1 MKNIIEEN
9 EKITVNTKEIE
20 ILKKHFPNCFNKDG
34 EFQMDKFE
42 KRISQEVDVTKE
54 GYELRWLGKNYARL
68 LANVETETMIV
79 DDKEHND
86 KVENKNS
93 ENIYIEGDNIDVLK
107 HLKNAY
113 SEKIKMIYI
122 DPPYNTGSDGF
133 VYKDDRKYTKE
144 DLAELTNITEKE
156 AQRILSFNTKG
167 SNSHSAWL
175 TFMYPRLLTAREL
188 LSDDGVIFISIDDN
202 EVSQLKLLCDEVFG
216 EENFVAELPT
226 IMNLK
231 GNNDEFGF
239 AGTHEYTLVYSKNKN
254 MTQINHFYIDE
265 TELEEWEEDET
276 GFYKQGRGILAS
288 SAEKFR
294 EDRPYLYF
302 PILVK
307 NETVS
312 LITNEEYNEIYDKNS
327 KKFNDKFVDKL
338 ILKYDKKGYE
348 VVLPVNSANE
358 KCRWTW
364 SYEGKFREAKEDII
378 IKRTRN
384 GITLYKKQR
393 PNLDELPTKKPKSI
407 LYKPEYSSGNG
418 TNQFKELLGGEYFR
432 APKPI
437 QLLKDFIVLGC
448 SNNSL
453 ILDFF
458 SGSATTAHAVMQLNA
473 EDGGNR
479 KFIMVQ
485 IPEDINPKKSKA
497 TKAAYDFCVD
507 ELKQEPVITT
517 IGKERIKRAANKIKK
532 ENESKLEEKPLDL
545 GFKLFKIKSIPEK
558 YIERMKD
565 ENNELLVTKML
576 SKEELQALLITW
588 KTYDGYPLTKE
599 LKTVQFGKY
608 NSYVVDRIL
617 YLVNTDFNLENLL
630 EFIKK
635 LDSDGDFVINKI
647 VIFGYHFNSDILLTI
662 KDMVTTYRNKKS
674 IELDVEVRY

>member
-9 EKITVNTKEIE
+9 EKIAVNTKEIE

-144 DLAELTNITEKE
+144 DLAELTNITEEE

-239 AGTHEYTLVYSKNKN
+239 AGTHEYTLVYSKNKV
-254 MTQINHFYIDE
+254 F
-265 TELEEWEEDET
+265 TELNKFSINDDDLEDWREDAI
-276 GFYKQGRGILAS
+276 GFYKQGANLKATGTNAPRERRPNLFFPIFVDS
-288 SAEKFR
+288 SDIVYVTNDDKPPLTYNGEIKTIYPITNEIEMSWRWNKEKFR
-294 EDRPYLYF
+294 
-302 PILVK
+302 
-307 NETVS
+307 NESGSIIVS
-312 LITNEEYNEIYDKNS
+312 
-327 KKFNDKFVDKL
+327 
-338 ILKYDKKGYE
+338 
-348 VVLPVNSANE
+348 
-358 KCRWTW
+358 
-364 SYEGKFREAKEDII
+364 
-378 IKRTRN
+378 RN
-384 GITLYKKQR
+384 GNIGIYKKQR
-393 PNLDELPTKKPKSI
+393 PSLGDLPSKKPKT
-407 LYKPEYSSGNG
+407 LFYKPEYSSGNG
-418 TNQFKELLGGEYFR
+418 TTQVKSLLGDKFFQN
-432 APKPI
+432 PKP
-437 QLLKDFIVLGC
+437 LNLVKDFIEIGVG
-448 SNNSL
+448 SSDL

-485 IPEDINPKKSKA
+485 IQEEIDPKKS
-497 TKAAYDFCVD
+497 KAAYDFCVD

-545 GFKLFKIKSIPEK
+545 GFKLFKTKSIPEK

-635 LDSDGDFVINKI
+635 LDSDGNFVINKI

>member
-34 EFQMDKFE
+34 EFQMDKFK

-68 LANVETETMIV
+68 LANIETDTMIV

-133 VYKDDRKYTKE
+133 VYKDDIKYTKE
-144 DLAELTNITEKE
+144 DLAELTNITEEE

-188 LSDDGVIFISIDDN
+188 LSDDGAIFISIDDN

-216 EENFVAELPT
+216 EENFVEFFSWTKTSTPPALSNKVRKTNEYILCYEKNKNSYKYFGEEVDGGDQPLLNDGNKEGCLN
-226 IMNLK
+226 IPKEKIRFNLED
-231 GNNDEFGF
+231 GIYQ
-239 AGTHEYTLVYSKNKN
+239 AGTHHRIKLLETIEIKDNVSNKDLLIEGKFKWRQSFLDSEIEKGTTFIIKSNKFSVRFQRFEDESYKAPTNYFKDKIISPILDKENKN
-254 MTQINHFYIDE
+254 IDTNE
-265 TELEEWEEDET
+265 TASSQLEEL
-276 GFYKQGRGILAS
+276 FGIKIFDFS
-288 SAEKFR
+288 K
-294 EDRPYLYF
+294 P
-302 PILVK
+302 
-307 NETVS
+307 VS
-312 LITNEEYNEIYDKNS
+312 LIKYLINMVS
-327 KKFNDKFVDKL
+327 KTD
-338 ILKYDKKGYE
+338 
-348 VVLPVNSANE
+348 P
-358 KCRWTW
+358 
-364 SYEGKFREAKEDII
+364 
-378 IKRTRN
+378 
-384 GITLYKKQR
+384 
-393 PNLDELPTKKPKSI
+393 
-407 LYKPEYSSGNG
+407 
-418 TNQFKELLGGEYFR
+418 
-432 APKPI
+432 
-437 QLLKDFIVLGC
+437 
-448 SNNSL
+448 NSL

-485 IPEDINPKKSKA
+485 IPEEIDPKKS
-497 TKAAYDFCVD
+497 KAAYDFCVD

>member
-9 EKITVNTKEIE
+9 EKIAVNTKEIE

-144 DLAELTNITEKE
+144 DLAELTNITEEE

-216 EENFVAELPT
+216 EENFAGQIT
-226 IMNLK
+226 IV
-231 GNNDEFGF
+231 NNPRGRDYGGI
-239 AGTHEYTLVYSKNKN
+239 AKMHEYIIVYFKTENSN
-254 MTQINHFYIDE
+254 IN
-265 TELEEWEEDET
+265 L
-276 GFYKQGRGILAS
+276 LS
-288 SAEKFR
+288 
-294 EDRPYLYF
+294 
-302 PILVK
+302 
-307 NETVS
+307 
-312 LITNEEYNEIYDKNS
+312 DKG
-327 KKFNDKFVDKL
+327 KKFQYSDL
-338 ILKYDKKGYE
+338 ISGFDL
-348 VVLPVNSANE
+348 
-358 KCRWTW
+358 
-364 SYEGKFREAKEDII
+364 RELRNRNIAFNKE
-378 IKRTRN
+378 N
-384 GITLYKKQR
+384 R
-393 PNLDELPTKKPKSI
+393 PNLYYPFYINKNNILDNELYEISIEKKEGYIELYPKESQGIRTVWRWGKDKAFKNININIAAKKMQDGGFQIVEKYRKEEKMARSVWWDKEDNSEKGTLLLKNIFEGRKIFNFPKS
-407 LYKPEYSSGNG
+407 
-418 TNQFKELLGGEYFR
+418 KEVIEKLVEMGSD
-432 APKPI
+432 P
-437 QLLKDFIVLGC
+437 
-448 SNNSL
+448 NSL

-485 IPEDINPKKSKA
+485 IQEEIDPKKS
-497 TKAAYDFCVD
+497 KAAYDFCVD

-545 GFKLFKIKSIPEK
+545 GFKLFKTKSIPEK

-635 LDSDGDFVINKI
+635 LDSDGNFVINKI

>member
-1 MKNIIEEN
+1 MKNKIEEN
-9 EKITVNTKEIE
+9 EKIAVNTKEIE

-144 DLAELTNITEKE
+144 DLAELTNITEEE

-239 AGTHEYTLVYSKNKN
+239 AGTHEYTLVYSKNKV
-254 MTQINHFYIDE
+254 F
-265 TELEEWEEDET
+265 TELNKFSINDDDLEDWREDAI
-276 GFYKQGRGILAS
+276 GFYKQGANLKATGTNAPRERRPNLFFPIFVDS
-288 SAEKFR
+288 SDIVYVTNDDKPPLTYNGEIKTIYPITNEIEMSWRWNKEKFR
-294 EDRPYLYF
+294 
-302 PILVK
+302 
-307 NETVS
+307 NESGSIIVS
-312 LITNEEYNEIYDKNS
+312 
-327 KKFNDKFVDKL
+327 
-338 ILKYDKKGYE
+338 
-348 VVLPVNSANE
+348 
-358 KCRWTW
+358 
-364 SYEGKFREAKEDII
+364 
-378 IKRTRN
+378 RN
-384 GITLYKKQR
+384 GNIGIYKKQR
-393 PNLDELPTKKPKSI
+393 PSLGDLPSKKPKT
-407 LYKPEYSSGNG
+407 LFYKPEYSSGNG
-418 TNQFKELLGGEYFR
+418 TTQVKSLLGDKFFQN
-432 APKPI
+432 PKP
-437 QLLKDFIVLGC
+437 LNLVKDFIEIGTD
-448 SNNSL
+448 SSDL

-485 IPEDINPKKSKA
+485 IQEEIDPKKS
-497 TKAAYDFCVD
+497 KAAYDFCVD

-517 IGKERIKRAANKIKK
+517 IGKERIKRAANKIKQ
-532 ENESKLEEKPLDL
+532 ENKSNTMDL
-545 GFKLFKIKSIPEK
+545 GFKLFKTKSIPEK
-558 YIERMKD
+558 YIDRMKK
-565 ENNELLVTKML
+565 ESNKLIVTKML

-647 VIFGYHFNSDILLTI
+647 VVFGYHFNSDILLTI

>member
-68 LANVETETMIV
+68 LANIETDTMIV

-144 DLAELTNITEKE
+144 DLAELTNITEEE

-216 EENFVAELPT
+216 EENFVAELPRIT
-226 IMNLK
+226 KKSGKTTGQIAKNNDYIMIYRSFKNIKIK
-231 GNNDEFGF
+231 GNI
-239 AGTHEYTLVYSKNKN
+239 L
-254 MTQINHFYIDE
+254 
-265 TELEEWEEDET
+265 EDEKYCNKDEYFDERGYYKVSQT
-276 GFYKQGRGILAS
+276 LDYNSISYSSSLDYEIEIDGKIFIPGGVDKSSQNERKKANPKNDFCWRWSKKLFKYGLEKGFVVIKGNRIYTKTYKNAVI
-288 SAEKFR
+288 EKNG
-294 EDRPYLYF
+294 DNYK
-302 PILVK
+302 VK
-307 NETVS
+307 QIDKLKALTS
-312 LITNEEYNEIYDKNS
+312 LEFIQNKYSNDNS
-327 KKFNDKFVDKL
+327 KKNIESIFGRNIFNYSKPL
-338 ILKYDKKGYE
+338 ILI
-348 VVLPVNSANE
+348 E
-358 KCRWTW
+358 K
-364 SYEGKFREAKEDII
+364 II
-378 IKRTRN
+378 TI
-384 GITLYKKQR
+384 IDD
-393 PNLDELPTKKPKSI
+393 P
-407 LYKPEYSSGNG
+407 
-418 TNQFKELLGGEYFR
+418 
-432 APKPI
+432 
-437 QLLKDFIVLGC
+437 
-448 SNNSL
+448 NSL

-485 IPEDINPKKSKA
+485 IPEEIDPKKS
-497 TKAAYDFCVD
+497 KAAYDFCVD

-532 ENESKLEEKPLDL
+532 ENKSKLEEKPLDL
-545 GFKLFKIKSIPEK
+545 GFKLFKTKSIPEK

>member
-9 EKITVNTKEIE
+9 EKIAVNTKEIE

-144 DLAELTNITEKE
+144 DLAELTNITEEE

-216 EENFVAELPT
+216 EENFV
-226 IMNLK
+226 
-231 GNNDEFGF
+231 EFF
-239 AGTHEYTLVYSKNKN
+239 SWTKTSTPPALSNKVRKTNEYILCYEKNKN
-254 MTQINHFYIDE
+254 SYKYFGEEVDGGDQPLLNNGNKEGCLNIPKEKIRFNLEDGIYQAGTYHRIKLLE
-265 TELEEWEEDET
+265 TIEIKD
-276 GFYKQGRGILAS
+276 
-288 SAEKFR
+288 
-294 EDRPYLYF
+294 
-302 PILVK
+302 
-307 NETVS
+307 NVS
-312 LITNEEYNEIYDKNS
+312 NKDLLI
-327 KKFNDKFVDKL
+327 
-338 ILKYDKKGYE
+338 
-348 VVLPVNSANE
+348 
-358 KCRWTW
+358 
-364 SYEGKFREAKEDII
+364 EGKFKWQQSFLDSEIEKGTTFI
-378 IKRTRN
+378 IKSNKFSVRFQRFEDESYKAPTN
-384 GITLYKKQR
+384 YFKDKIISPILDKENKNIDTNETASSQLEELFGIKIF
-393 PNLDELPTKKPKSI
+393 DFS
-407 LYKPEYSSGNG
+407 
-418 TNQFKELLGGEYFR
+418 
-432 APKPI
+432 KPI
-437 QLLKDFIVLGC
+437 SLIKYLINMVSKTDP
-448 SNNSL
+448 NAL

-485 IPEDINPKKSKA
+485 IPEEIDPKKS
-497 TKAAYDFCVD
+497 KAAYDFCVD

-545 GFKLFKIKSIPEK
+545 GFKLFKTKSIPEK

-635 LDSDGDFVINKI
+635 LDSDGNFVINKI

>member
-9 EKITVNTKEIE
+9 EKIAVNTKEIE

-144 DLAELTNITEKE
+144 DLAELTNITEEE

-216 EENFVAELPT
+216 EENFV
-226 IMNLK
+226 
-231 GNNDEFGF
+231 EFF
-239 AGTHEYTLVYSKNKN
+239 SWTKTSTPPALSNKVRKTNEYILCYEKNKN
-254 MTQINHFYIDE
+254 SYKYFGEEVDGGDQPLLNNGNKEGCLNIPKEKIRFNLEDGIYQAGTYHRIKLLE
-265 TELEEWEEDET
+265 TIEIKD
-276 GFYKQGRGILAS
+276 
-288 SAEKFR
+288 
-294 EDRPYLYF
+294 
-302 PILVK
+302 
-307 NETVS
+307 NVS
-312 LITNEEYNEIYDKNS
+312 NKDLLI
-327 KKFNDKFVDKL
+327 
-338 ILKYDKKGYE
+338 
-348 VVLPVNSANE
+348 
-358 KCRWTW
+358 
-364 SYEGKFREAKEDII
+364 EGKFKWQQSFLDSEIEKGTTFI
-378 IKRTRN
+378 IKSNKFSVRFQRFEDESYKAPTN
-384 GITLYKKQR
+384 YFKDKIISPILDKENKNIDTNETASSQLEELFGIKIF
-393 PNLDELPTKKPKSI
+393 DFS
-407 LYKPEYSSGNG
+407 
-418 TNQFKELLGGEYFR
+418 
-432 APKPI
+432 KPI
-437 QLLKDFIVLGC
+437 SLIKYLINMVSKTDP
-448 SNNSL
+448 NPL

-485 IPEDINPKKSKA
+485 IPEEIDPKKS
-497 TKAAYDFCVD
+497 KAAYDFCVD

-635 LDSDGDFVINKI
+635 LDSDGNFVINKI

>member
-1 MKNIIEEN
+1 MKKIIEEN
-9 EKITVNTKEIE
+9 EKIAVNTKEIE

-144 DLAELTNITEKE
+144 DLAELTNITEEE

-216 EENFVAELPT
+216 EENFAGQIT
-226 IMNLK
+226 IV
-231 GNNDEFGF
+231 NNPRGRDYGGI
-239 AGTHEYTLVYSKNKN
+239 AKMHEYIIVYFKTENSN
-254 MTQINHFYIDE
+254 IN
-265 TELEEWEEDET
+265 L
-276 GFYKQGRGILAS
+276 LS
-288 SAEKFR
+288 
-294 EDRPYLYF
+294 
-302 PILVK
+302 
-307 NETVS
+307 
-312 LITNEEYNEIYDKNS
+312 DKG
-327 KKFNDKFVDKL
+327 KKFQYSDL
-338 ILKYDKKGYE
+338 ISGFDL
-348 VVLPVNSANE
+348 
-358 KCRWTW
+358 
-364 SYEGKFREAKEDII
+364 RELRNRNIAFNKE
-378 IKRTRN
+378 N
-384 GITLYKKQR
+384 R
-393 PNLDELPTKKPKSI
+393 PNLYYPFYINKNNILDNELYEISIEKKEGYIELYPKESQGIRTVWRWGKDKAFKNININIAAKKMQDGGFQIVEKYRKEEKMARSVWWDKEDNSEKGTLLLKNIFEGRKIFNFPKS
-407 LYKPEYSSGNG
+407 
-418 TNQFKELLGGEYFR
+418 KEVIEKLVEMGSD
-432 APKPI
+432 P
-437 QLLKDFIVLGC
+437 
-448 SNNSL
+448 NSL

-485 IPEDINPKKSKA
+485 IQEEIDPKKS
-497 TKAAYDFCVD
+497 KAAYDFCVD

-545 GFKLFKIKSIPEK
+545 GFKLFKTKSIPEK

-635 LDSDGDFVINKI
+635 LDSDGNFVINKI
-647 VIFGYHFNSDILLTI
+647 VIFAYHFNSDILLTI

>member
-9 EKITVNTKEIE
+9 EKIAVNTKEIE

-144 DLAELTNITEKE
+144 DLAELTNITEEE

-216 EENFVAELPT
+216 EENFV
-226 IMNLK
+226 
-231 GNNDEFGF
+231 EFF
-239 AGTHEYTLVYSKNKN
+239 SWTKTSTPPALSNKVRKTNEYILCYEKNKN
-254 MTQINHFYIDE
+254 SYKYFGEEVDGGDQPLLNNGNKEGCLNIPKEKIRFNLEDGIYQAGTYHRIKLLE
-265 TELEEWEEDET
+265 TIEIKD
-276 GFYKQGRGILAS
+276 
-288 SAEKFR
+288 
-294 EDRPYLYF
+294 
-302 PILVK
+302 
-307 NETVS
+307 NVS
-312 LITNEEYNEIYDKNS
+312 NKDLLI
-327 KKFNDKFVDKL
+327 
-338 ILKYDKKGYE
+338 
-348 VVLPVNSANE
+348 
-358 KCRWTW
+358 
-364 SYEGKFREAKEDII
+364 EGKFKWQQSFLDSEIEKGTTFI
-378 IKRTRN
+378 IKSNKFSVRFQRFEDESYKAPTN
-384 GITLYKKQR
+384 YFKDKIISPILDKENKNIDTNETASSQLEELFGIKIF
-393 PNLDELPTKKPKSI
+393 DFS
-407 LYKPEYSSGNG
+407 
-418 TNQFKELLGGEYFR
+418 
-432 APKPI
+432 KPI
-437 QLLKDFIVLGC
+437 SLIKYLINMVSKTDP
-448 SNNSL
+448 NPL

-485 IPEDINPKKSKA
+485 IPEEIDPKKS
-497 TKAAYDFCVD
+497 KAAYDFCVD

-545 GFKLFKIKSIPEK
+545 GFKLFKTKSIPEK

-576 SKEELQALLITW
+576 SKEELEALLITW

-635 LDSDGDFVINKI
+635 LDSDGNFVINKI

>member
-20 ILKKHFPNCFNKDG
+20 ILKKYFPNCFNKNG

-42 KRISQEVDVTKE
+42 KRISKEVDVTKE

-68 LANVETETMIV
+68 LANIETETMIV
-79 DDKEHND
+79 DDEEHNN
-86 KVENKNS
+86 KRENKNS

-133 VYKDDRKYTKE
+133 VYKDARKYTKE
-144 DLAELTNITEKE
+144 DLAELTNITEEE

-216 EENFVAELPT
+216 EENFVTSFIWKKGKEGGNDSKIMRSHYDYILTYAKNSYCKDIINLDKKDVSRHINILPDENLVSGIKQTKNDGEMFQLINLSKQKDYNVLIPLNDGTVIEWQSYAPQKRIDEWISEGKIFVGRKKVPYVKSFLKDELQGQKPSNIIESNVAT
-226 IMNLK
+226 TKAGSIEIR
-231 GNNDEFGF
+231 DFFG
-239 AGTHEYTLVYSKNKN
+239 SKN
-254 MTQINHFYIDE
+254 IF
-265 TELEEWEEDET
+265 
-276 GFYKQGRGILAS
+276 
-288 SAEKFR
+288 
-294 EDRPYLYF
+294 
-302 PILVK
+302 
-307 NETVS
+307 
-312 LITNEEYNEIYDKNS
+312 
-327 KKFNDKFVDKL
+327 
-338 ILKYDKKGYE
+338 
-348 VVLPVNSANE
+348 
-358 KCRWTW
+358 
-364 SYEGKFREAKEDII
+364 SY
-378 IKRTRN
+378 
-384 GITLYKKQR
+384 
-393 PNLDELPTKKPKSI
+393 
-407 LYKPEYSSGNG
+407 
-418 TNQFKELLGGEYFR
+418 
-432 APKPI
+432 PKPSN
-437 QLLKDFIVLGC
+437 LLKRLAKIA
-448 SNNSL
+448 SINNSI

-485 IPEDINPKKSKA
+485 IPEEIDPKKS
-497 TKAAYDFCVD
+497 KAAYDFCVN

-517 IGKERIKRAANKIKK
+517 IGKERIKRAANKIKQ
-532 ENESKLEEKPLDL
+532 ENESKLEEKSLDL

-558 YIERMKD
+558 YIERMKN
-565 ENNELLVTKML
+565 ENNELLITKML
-576 SKEELQALLITW
+576 SDEELQALLITW
-588 KTYDGYPLTKE
+588 KTYDGYPLTKDLE
-599 LKTVQFGKY
+599 IVKLDNY
-608 NSYVVDRIL
+608 ESYVIESTL
-617 YLVNTDFNLENLL
+617 YLVNTGFKLENLL

-635 LDSDGDFVINKI
+635 LDSERNFVINKI
-647 VIFGYHFNSDILLTI
+647 VIFGYHFSSDILLTI
-662 KDMVTTYRNKKS
+662 KDMIITYKNKKS

>member
-9 EKITVNTKEIE
+9 EKIAVNTKEIE

-144 DLAELTNITEKE
+144 DLAELTNITEEE

-239 AGTHEYTLVYSKNKN
+239 AGTHEYTLVYSKNKV
-254 MTQINHFYIDE
+254 F
-265 TELEEWEEDET
+265 TELNKFSINDDDLEDWREDAI
-276 GFYKQGRGILAS
+276 GFYKQGANLKATGTNAPRERRPNLFFPIFVDS
-288 SAEKFR
+288 SDIVYVTNDDKPPLTYNGEIKTIYPITNEIEMSWRWNKEKFR
-294 EDRPYLYF
+294 
-302 PILVK
+302 
-307 NETVS
+307 NESGSIIVS
-312 LITNEEYNEIYDKNS
+312 
-327 KKFNDKFVDKL
+327 
-338 ILKYDKKGYE
+338 
-348 VVLPVNSANE
+348 
-358 KCRWTW
+358 
-364 SYEGKFREAKEDII
+364 
-378 IKRTRN
+378 RN
-384 GITLYKKQR
+384 GNIGIYKKQR
-393 PNLDELPTKKPKSI
+393 PSLGDLPSKKPKT
-407 LYKPEYSSGNG
+407 LFYKPEYSSGNG
-418 TNQFKELLGGEYFR
+418 TTQVKSLLGDKFFQN
-432 APKPI
+432 PKP
-437 QLLKDFIVLGC
+437 LNLVKDFIEIGTD
-448 SNNSL
+448 SSDL
-453 ILDFF
+453 ILDFL

-485 IPEDINPKKSKA
+485 IQEEIDPKKS
-497 TKAAYDFCVD
+497 KAAYDFCVD

-517 IGKERIKRAANKIKK
+517 IGKERIKRAANKIKQ
-532 ENESKLEEKPLDL
+532 ENKSNTMDL

-647 VIFGYHFNSDILLTI
+647 VVFGYHFNSDILLTI

>member
-9 EKITVNTKEIE
+9 EKIAVNTKEIE

-144 DLAELTNITEKE
+144 DLAELTNITEEE

-216 EENFVAELPT
+216 EENFV
-226 IMNLK
+226 
-231 GNNDEFGF
+231 EFF
-239 AGTHEYTLVYSKNKN
+239 SWTKTSTPPALSNKVRKTNEYILCYEKNKN
-254 MTQINHFYIDE
+254 SYKYFGEEVDGGDQPLLNNGNKEGCLNIPKEKIRFNLEDGIYQAGTYHRIKLLE
-265 TELEEWEEDET
+265 TIEIKD
-276 GFYKQGRGILAS
+276 
-288 SAEKFR
+288 
-294 EDRPYLYF
+294 
-302 PILVK
+302 
-307 NETVS
+307 NVS
-312 LITNEEYNEIYDKNS
+312 NKDLLI
-327 KKFNDKFVDKL
+327 
-338 ILKYDKKGYE
+338 
-348 VVLPVNSANE
+348 
-358 KCRWTW
+358 
-364 SYEGKFREAKEDII
+364 EGKFKWQQSFLDSEIEKGTTFI
-378 IKRTRN
+378 IKSNKFSVRFQRFEDESYKAPTN
-384 GITLYKKQR
+384 YFKDKIISPILDKENKNIDTNETASSQLEELFGIKIF
-393 PNLDELPTKKPKSI
+393 DFS
-407 LYKPEYSSGNG
+407 
-418 TNQFKELLGGEYFR
+418 
-432 APKPI
+432 KPI
-437 QLLKDFIVLGC
+437 SLIKYLINMVSKTDP
-448 SNNSL
+448 SAL

-485 IPEDINPKKSKA
+485 IQEEIDPKKS
-497 TKAAYDFCVD
+497 KAAYDFCVD

-545 GFKLFKIKSIPEK
+545 GFKLFKTKSIPEK

>member
-144 DLAELTNITEKE
+144 DLAELTNITEEE

-216 EENFVAELPT
+216 EENFVAELPRIT
-226 IMNLK
+226 KKSGKTTGQIAKNNDYIMIYRSFKNIKIK
-231 GNNDEFGF
+231 GNI
-239 AGTHEYTLVYSKNKN
+239 L
-254 MTQINHFYIDE
+254 
-265 TELEEWEEDET
+265 EDEKYCNKDEYFDERGYYKVSQT
-276 GFYKQGRGILAS
+276 LDYNSISYSSSLDYEIEIDGKIFIPGGVDKSSQNERKKANPKNDFCWRWSKKLFKYGLEKGFVVIKGNRIYTKTYKNAVI
-288 SAEKFR
+288 EKNG
-294 EDRPYLYF
+294 DNYK
-302 PILVK
+302 VK
-307 NETVS
+307 QIDKLKALTS
-312 LITNEEYNEIYDKNS
+312 LEFIQNKYSNDNS
-327 KKFNDKFVDKL
+327 KKNIESIFGRNIFNYSKPL
-338 ILKYDKKGYE
+338 ILI
-348 VVLPVNSANE
+348 E
-358 KCRWTW
+358 K
-364 SYEGKFREAKEDII
+364 II
-378 IKRTRN
+378 TI
-384 GITLYKKQR
+384 IDD
-393 PNLDELPTKKPKSI
+393 P
-407 LYKPEYSSGNG
+407 
-418 TNQFKELLGGEYFR
+418 
-432 APKPI
+432 
-437 QLLKDFIVLGC
+437 
-448 SNNSL
+448 NSL

-485 IPEDINPKKSKA
+485 IPEEIDPKKS
-497 TKAAYDFCVD
+497 KAAYDFCVD

>member
-34 EFQMDKFE
+34 EFQMDKFK

-144 DLAELTNITEKE
+144 DLAELTNITEEE

-216 EENFVAELPT
+216 EENFVAELPRIT
-226 IMNLK
+226 KKSGKTTGQIAKNNDYIMIYRSFKNIKIK
-231 GNNDEFGF
+231 GNI
-239 AGTHEYTLVYSKNKN
+239 L
-254 MTQINHFYIDE
+254 
-265 TELEEWEEDET
+265 EDEKYCNKDEYFDERGYYKVSQT
-276 GFYKQGRGILAS
+276 LDYNSISYSSSLDYEIEIDGKIFIPGGVDKSSQNERKKANPKNDFCWRWSKKLFKYGLEKGFVVIKGNRIYTKTYKNAVI
-288 SAEKFR
+288 EKNG
-294 EDRPYLYF
+294 DNYK
-302 PILVK
+302 VK
-307 NETVS
+307 QIDKLKALTS
-312 LITNEEYNEIYDKNS
+312 LEFIQNKYSNDNS
-327 KKFNDKFVDKL
+327 KKNIESIFGRNIFNYSKPL
-338 ILKYDKKGYE
+338 ILI
-348 VVLPVNSANE
+348 E
-358 KCRWTW
+358 K
-364 SYEGKFREAKEDII
+364 II
-378 IKRTRN
+378 TI
-384 GITLYKKQR
+384 IDD
-393 PNLDELPTKKPKSI
+393 P
-407 LYKPEYSSGNG
+407 
-418 TNQFKELLGGEYFR
+418 
-432 APKPI
+432 
-437 QLLKDFIVLGC
+437 
-448 SNNSL
+448 NSL

-485 IPEDINPKKSKA
+485 IPEEIDPKKS
-497 TKAAYDFCVD
+497 KAAYDFCVD

-532 ENESKLEEKPLDL
+532 ENKSKLEEKPLDL
-545 GFKLFKIKSIPEK
+545 GFKLFKTKSIPEK

>member
-9 EKITVNTKEIE
+9 EKIAVNTKEIE

-144 DLAELTNITEKE
+144 DLAELTNITEEE

-216 EENFVAELPT
+216 EENFVAELIWKKKNVVQNDAKYFST
-226 IMNLK
+226 DHEYLLCYTNNITNLK
-231 GNNDEFGF
+231 FNLLSRTKEQESKYLNPDYDPRGEWSSVALQAKSGNNSYQITFPNGVFWEPTEGTYPRLSKESLIKAYDQGRLWFGKT
-239 AGTHEYTLVYSKNKN
+239 GKNKPR
-254 MTQINHFYIDE
+254 
-265 TELEEWEEDET
+265 L
-276 GFYKQGRGILAS
+276 K
-288 SAEKFR
+288 K
-294 EDRPYLYF
+294 YLSE
-302 PILVK
+302 IKEGVISNTVWL
-307 NETVS
+307 NETVGS
-312 LITNEEYNEIYDKNS
+312 TQLGKEN
-327 KKFNDKFVDKL
+327 
-338 ILKYDKKGYE
+338 LKA
-348 VVLPVNSANE
+348 LLNANAFE
-358 KCRWTW
+358 T
-364 SYEGKFREAKEDII
+364 
-378 IKRTRN
+378 
-384 GITLYKKQR
+384 
-393 PNLDELPTKKPKSI
+393 
-407 LYKPEYSSGNG
+407 
-418 TNQFKELLGGEYFR
+418 
-432 APKPI
+432 PKPI
-437 QLLKDFIVLGC
+437 DYIIKMLTLSTDP
-448 SNNSL
+448 NSL

-485 IPEDINPKKSKA
+485 IQEEIDPKKS
-497 TKAAYDFCVD
+497 KAAYDFCVD

-545 GFKLFKIKSIPEK
+545 GFKLFKTKSIPEK

>member
-20 ILKKHFPNCFNKDG
+20 ILKKHFPNCFNKNG

-42 KRISQEVDVTKE
+42 KRISKEVDVTKE

-68 LANVETETMIV
+68 LANIETETMII
-79 DDKEHND
+79 DDEEHNN
-86 KVENKNS
+86 KRENKNS

-144 DLAELTNITEKE
+144 DLAELTNITEEE

-167 SNSHSAWL
+167 SNRHSAWL

-188 LSDDGVIFISIDDN
+188 LSDDGVIFISIDGN

-216 EENFVAELPT
+216 EENFV
-226 IMNLK
+226 
-231 GNNDEFGF
+231 EFF
-239 AGTHEYTLVYSKNKN
+239 SWTKTSTPPALSNKVRKTNEYILCYEKNKN
-254 MTQINHFYIDE
+254 SYKYFGEEVDGGDQPLLNNGNKEGCLNIPKEKIRFNLEDGLYQAGTYHRIKLLE
-265 TELEEWEEDET
+265 TIEIKD
-276 GFYKQGRGILAS
+276 
-288 SAEKFR
+288 
-294 EDRPYLYF
+294 
-302 PILVK
+302 
-307 NETVS
+307 NVS
-312 LITNEEYNEIYDKNS
+312 NKDLLI
-327 KKFNDKFVDKL
+327 
-338 ILKYDKKGYE
+338 
-348 VVLPVNSANE
+348 
-358 KCRWTW
+358 
-364 SYEGKFREAKEDII
+364 EGKFKWQQSFLDSEIEKGTTFI
-378 IKRTRN
+378 IKSNKFSVRFQRFEDESYKAPTN
-384 GITLYKKQR
+384 YFKDKIISPILDKENKNIDTNETASSQLEELFGIKIF
-393 PNLDELPTKKPKSI
+393 DFS
-407 LYKPEYSSGNG
+407 
-418 TNQFKELLGGEYFR
+418 
-432 APKPI
+432 KPI
-437 QLLKDFIVLGC
+437 SLIKYLINMVSKTDP
-448 SNNSL
+448 NSL

-485 IPEDINPKKSKA
+485 IQEEIDPKKSKV
-497 TKAAYDFCVD
+497 AYDFCVD

-532 ENESKLEEKPLDL
+532 ENESNTMDL
-545 GFKLFKIKSIPEK
+545 GFKLFKTKSIPEK

>member
-9 EKITVNTKEIE
+9 EKIAVNTKEIE

-144 DLAELTNITEKE
+144 DLAELTNITEEE

-239 AGTHEYTLVYSKNKN
+239 AGTHEYTLVYSKNKV
-254 MTQINHFYIDE
+254 F
-265 TELEEWEEDET
+265 TELNKFSINDDDLEDWREDAI
-276 GFYKQGRGILAS
+276 GFYKQGANLKATGTNAPRERRPNLFFLIFVDS
-288 SAEKFR
+288 SDIVYVTNDDKPPLTYNGEIKTIYPITNEIEMSWRWNKEKFR
-294 EDRPYLYF
+294 
-302 PILVK
+302 
-307 NETVS
+307 NESESIIVS
-312 LITNEEYNEIYDKNS
+312 
-327 KKFNDKFVDKL
+327 
-338 ILKYDKKGYE
+338 
-348 VVLPVNSANE
+348 
-358 KCRWTW
+358 
-364 SYEGKFREAKEDII
+364 
-378 IKRTRN
+378 RN
-384 GITLYKKQR
+384 GNIGIYKKQR
-393 PNLDELPTKKPKSI
+393 PSLGDLPSKKPKT
-407 LYKPEYSSGNG
+407 LFYKPEYSSGNG
-418 TNQFKELLGGEYFR
+418 TTQVKSLLGDKFFQN
-432 APKPI
+432 PKP
-437 QLLKDFIVLGC
+437 LNLVKDFIEIGVG
-448 SNNSL
+448 SSDL

-485 IPEDINPKKSKA
+485 IPEEIDPKKS
-497 TKAAYDFCVD
+497 KAAYDFCVD

-545 GFKLFKIKSIPEK
+545 GFKLFKTKSIPEK

>member
-1 MKNIIEEN
+1 MKKIIEEN
-9 EKITVNTKEIE
+9 EKIAVNTKEIE

-144 DLAELTNITEKE
+144 DLAELTNITEEE

-216 EENFVAELPT
+216 EENFAGQIT
-226 IMNLK
+226 IV
-231 GNNDEFGF
+231 NNPRGRDYGGI
-239 AGTHEYTLVYSKNKN
+239 AKMHEYIIVYFKTENSN
-254 MTQINHFYIDE
+254 IN
-265 TELEEWEEDET
+265 L
-276 GFYKQGRGILAS
+276 LS
-288 SAEKFR
+288 
-294 EDRPYLYF
+294 
-302 PILVK
+302 
-307 NETVS
+307 
-312 LITNEEYNEIYDKNS
+312 DKG
-327 KKFNDKFVDKL
+327 KKFQYSDL
-338 ILKYDKKGYE
+338 ISGFDL
-348 VVLPVNSANE
+348 
-358 KCRWTW
+358 
-364 SYEGKFREAKEDII
+364 RELRNRNIAFNKE
-378 IKRTRN
+378 N
-384 GITLYKKQR
+384 R
-393 PNLDELPTKKPKSI
+393 PNLYYPFYINKNNILDNELYEISIEKKEGYIELYPKESQGIRTVWRWGKDKAFKNININIAAKKMQDGGFQIVEKYRKEEKMARSVWWDKEDNSEKGTLLLKNIFEGRKIFNFPKS
-407 LYKPEYSSGNG
+407 
-418 TNQFKELLGGEYFR
+418 KEVIEKLVEMGSD
-432 APKPI
+432 P
-437 QLLKDFIVLGC
+437 
-448 SNNSL
+448 NSL

-485 IPEDINPKKSKA
+485 IQEEIDPKKS
-497 TKAAYDFCVD
+497 KAAYDFCVD

-517 IGKERIKRAANKIKK
+517 IGKERIKRAANKIKQ
-532 ENESKLEEKPLDL
+532 ENKSNTMDL
-545 GFKLFKIKSIPEK
+545 GFKLFKTKSIPEK
-558 YIERMKD
+558 YIDRMKK
-565 ENNELLVTKML
+565 ESNKLIVTKML

-647 VIFGYHFNSDILLTI
+647 VVFGYHFNSDILLTI

>member
-9 EKITVNTKEIE
+9 EKIAVNTKEIE

-144 DLAELTNITEKE
+144 DLAELTNITEEE

-216 EENFVAELPT
+216 EENFV
-226 IMNLK
+226 
-231 GNNDEFGF
+231 EFF
-239 AGTHEYTLVYSKNKN
+239 SWTKTSTPPALSNKVRKTNEYILCYEKNKN
-254 MTQINHFYIDE
+254 SYKYFGEEVDGGDQPLLNNGNKEGCLNIPKEKIRFNLEDGIYQAGTYHRIKLLE
-265 TELEEWEEDET
+265 TIEIKD
-276 GFYKQGRGILAS
+276 
-288 SAEKFR
+288 
-294 EDRPYLYF
+294 
-302 PILVK
+302 
-307 NETVS
+307 NVS
-312 LITNEEYNEIYDKNS
+312 NKDLLI
-327 KKFNDKFVDKL
+327 
-338 ILKYDKKGYE
+338 
-348 VVLPVNSANE
+348 
-358 KCRWTW
+358 
-364 SYEGKFREAKEDII
+364 EGKFKWQQSFLDSEIEKGTTFI
-378 IKRTRN
+378 IKSNKFSVRFQRFEDESYKAPTN
-384 GITLYKKQR
+384 YFKDKIISPILDKENKNIDTNETASSQLEELFGIKIF
-393 PNLDELPTKKPKSI
+393 DFS
-407 LYKPEYSSGNG
+407 
-418 TNQFKELLGGEYFR
+418 
-432 APKPI
+432 KPI
-437 QLLKDFIVLGC
+437 SLIKYLINMVSKTDP
-448 SNNSL
+448 NPL

-485 IPEDINPKKSKA
+485 IPEEIDPKKS
-497 TKAAYDFCVD
+497 KAAYDFCVD

-545 GFKLFKIKSIPEK
+545 GFKLFKTKSIPEK

-635 LDSDGDFVINKI
+635 LDSDGNFVINKI

>member
-144 DLAELTNITEKE
+144 DLAELTNITEEE

-216 EENFVAELPT
+216 EENFVAELPRIT
-226 IMNLK
+226 KKSGKTTGQIAKNNDYIMIYRSFKNIKIK
-231 GNNDEFGF
+231 GNI
-239 AGTHEYTLVYSKNKN
+239 L
-254 MTQINHFYIDE
+254 
-265 TELEEWEEDET
+265 EDEKYCNKDEYFDERGYYKVSQT
-276 GFYKQGRGILAS
+276 LDYNSISYSSSLDYEIEIDGKIFIPGGVDKSSQNERKKANPKNDFCWRWSKKLFKYGLEKGFVVIKGNRIYTKTYKNAVI
-288 SAEKFR
+288 EKNG
-294 EDRPYLYF
+294 DNYK
-302 PILVK
+302 VK
-307 NETVS
+307 QIDKLKALTS
-312 LITNEEYNEIYDKNS
+312 LEFIQNKYSNDNS
-327 KKFNDKFVDKL
+327 KKNIESIFGRNIFNYSKPL
-338 ILKYDKKGYE
+338 ILI
-348 VVLPVNSANE
+348 E
-358 KCRWTW
+358 K
-364 SYEGKFREAKEDII
+364 II
-378 IKRTRN
+378 TI
-384 GITLYKKQR
+384 IDD
-393 PNLDELPTKKPKSI
+393 P
-407 LYKPEYSSGNG
+407 
-418 TNQFKELLGGEYFR
+418 
-432 APKPI
+432 
-437 QLLKDFIVLGC
+437 
-448 SNNSL
+448 NSL

-485 IPEDINPKKSKA
+485 IPEEIDPKKS
-497 TKAAYDFCVD
+497 KAAYDFCVD

-532 ENESKLEEKPLDL
+532 ENKSKLEEKPLDL
-545 GFKLFKIKSIPEK
+545 GFKLFKTKSIPEK

>member
-1 MKNIIEEN
+1 MKKIIEEN
-9 EKITVNTKEIE
+9 EKIAVNTKEIE

-144 DLAELTNITEKE
+144 DLAELTNITEEE

-216 EENFVAELPT
+216 EENFAGQIT
-226 IMNLK
+226 IV
-231 GNNDEFGF
+231 NNPRGRDYGGI
-239 AGTHEYTLVYSKNKN
+239 AKMHEYIIVYFKTENSN
-254 MTQINHFYIDE
+254 IN
-265 TELEEWEEDET
+265 L
-276 GFYKQGRGILAS
+276 LS
-288 SAEKFR
+288 
-294 EDRPYLYF
+294 
-302 PILVK
+302 
-307 NETVS
+307 
-312 LITNEEYNEIYDKNS
+312 DKG
-327 KKFNDKFVDKL
+327 KKFQYSDL
-338 ILKYDKKGYE
+338 ISGFDL
-348 VVLPVNSANE
+348 
-358 KCRWTW
+358 
-364 SYEGKFREAKEDII
+364 RELRNRNIAFNKE
-378 IKRTRN
+378 N
-384 GITLYKKQR
+384 R
-393 PNLDELPTKKPKSI
+393 PNLYYPFYINKNNILDNELYEISIEKKEGYIELYPKESQGIRTVWRWGKDKAFKNININIAAKKMQDGGFQIVEKYRKEEKMARSVGWDKEDNSEKGTLLLKNIFEGRKIFNFPKS
-407 LYKPEYSSGNG
+407 
-418 TNQFKELLGGEYFR
+418 KEVIEKLVEMGSD
-432 APKPI
+432 P
-437 QLLKDFIVLGC
+437 
-448 SNNSL
+448 NSL

-485 IPEDINPKKSKA
+485 IQEEIDPKKS
-497 TKAAYDFCVD
+497 KAAYDFCVD

-545 GFKLFKIKSIPEK
+545 GFKLFKTKSIPEK

-635 LDSDGDFVINKI
+635 LDSDGNFVINKI

>member
-34 EFQMDKFE
+34 EFQMDKF
-42 KRISQEVDVTKE
+42 KKKISQEVDVTKE

-68 LANVETETMIV
+68 LANIETDTMIV

-144 DLAELTNITEKE
+144 DLAELTNITEEE

-216 EENFVAELPT
+216 EENFVAELPRIT
-226 IMNLK
+226 KKSGKTTGQIAKNNDYIMIYRSFKNIKIK
-231 GNNDEFGF
+231 GNI
-239 AGTHEYTLVYSKNKN
+239 L
-254 MTQINHFYIDE
+254 
-265 TELEEWEEDET
+265 EDEKYCNKDEYFDERGYYKVSQT
-276 GFYKQGRGILAS
+276 LDYNSISYSSSLDYEIEIDGKIFIPGGVDKSSQNERKKANPKNDFCWRWSKKLFKYGLEKGFVVIKGNRIYTKTYKNAVI
-288 SAEKFR
+288 EKNG
-294 EDRPYLYF
+294 DNYK
-302 PILVK
+302 VK
-307 NETVS
+307 QIDKLKALTS
-312 LITNEEYNEIYDKNS
+312 LEFIQNKYSNDNS
-327 KKFNDKFVDKL
+327 KKNIESIFGRNIFNYSKPL
-338 ILKYDKKGYE
+338 ILI
-348 VVLPVNSANE
+348 E
-358 KCRWTW
+358 K
-364 SYEGKFREAKEDII
+364 II
-378 IKRTRN
+378 TI
-384 GITLYKKQR
+384 IDD
-393 PNLDELPTKKPKSI
+393 P
-407 LYKPEYSSGNG
+407 
-418 TNQFKELLGGEYFR
+418 
-432 APKPI
+432 
-437 QLLKDFIVLGC
+437 
-448 SNNSL
+448 NSL

-485 IPEDINPKKSKA
+485 IPEEIDPKKS
-497 TKAAYDFCVD
+497 KAAYDFCVD

-532 ENESKLEEKPLDL
+532 ENKSKLEEKPLDL
-545 GFKLFKIKSIPEK
+545 GFKLFKTKSIPEK

>member
-9 EKITVNTKEIE
+9 EKIAVNTKEIE

-144 DLAELTNITEKE
+144 DLAELTNITEEE

-216 EENFVAELPT
+216 EENFV
-226 IMNLK
+226 
-231 GNNDEFGF
+231 EFF
-239 AGTHEYTLVYSKNKN
+239 SWTKTSTPPALSNKVRKTNEYILCYEKNKN
-254 MTQINHFYIDE
+254 SYKYFGEEVDGGDQPLLNNGNKEGCLNIPKEKIRFNLEDGIYQAGTYHRIKLLE
-265 TELEEWEEDET
+265 TIEIKD
-276 GFYKQGRGILAS
+276 
-288 SAEKFR
+288 
-294 EDRPYLYF
+294 
-302 PILVK
+302 
-307 NETVS
+307 NVS
-312 LITNEEYNEIYDKNS
+312 NKDLLI
-327 KKFNDKFVDKL
+327 
-338 ILKYDKKGYE
+338 
-348 VVLPVNSANE
+348 
-358 KCRWTW
+358 
-364 SYEGKFREAKEDII
+364 EGKFKWQQSFLDSEIEKGTTFI
-378 IKRTRN
+378 IKSNKFSVRFQRFEDESYKAPTN
-384 GITLYKKQR
+384 YFKDKIISPILDKENKNIDTNETASSQLEELFGIKIF
-393 PNLDELPTKKPKSI
+393 DFS
-407 LYKPEYSSGNG
+407 
-418 TNQFKELLGGEYFR
+418 
-432 APKPI
+432 KPI
-437 QLLKDFIVLGC
+437 SLIKYLINMVSKTDP
-448 SNNSL
+448 NPL

-485 IPEDINPKKSKA
+485 IPEEIDPKKS
-497 TKAAYDFCVD
+497 KAAYDFCVN
-507 ELKQEPVITT
+507 ELEQEPVITT
-517 IGKERIKRAANKIKK
+517 IGKERIKRAASKIKQ
-532 ENESKLEEKPLDL
+532 ENESNTIDL
-545 GFKLFKIKSIPEK
+545 GFKLFKIKKIPEK

-565 ENNELLVTKML
+565 EKNELLVTNML
-576 SKEELQALLITW
+576 SREELQALLITW

-599 LKTVQFGKY
+599 LKTVQFDKY
-608 NSYVVDRIL
+608 ESYAVDRIL

>member
-9 EKITVNTKEIE
+9 EKTTVNTKEIE

-34 EFQMDKFE
+34 EFQIDKFE
-42 KRISQEVDVTKE
+42 KRVSQEVDVTKE

-93 ENIYIEGDNIDVLK
+93 KNIYIEGDNIDVLK

-144 DLAELTNITEKE
+144 ELAELINITEEE

-216 EENFVAELPT
+216 EENFVAEIIWKKKNVVQNDAKYFSTNHEYLLCYTKNIIHLKFNLLLRTKEQESKYSNPDNDPRGDWSSVALQAKSGKNSYQITFSNGVFWEPT
-226 IMNLK
+226 EGTYPRLSKESLIKAYDQGRLWFGKTGKNKPRLKKYLSEIKEGVVSNTVWLNEIVGSTQLGKENLK
-231 GNNDEFGF
+231 
-239 AGTHEYTLVYSKNKN
+239 TLLNAN
-254 MTQINHFYIDE
+254 AFE
-265 TELEEWEEDET
+265 T
-276 GFYKQGRGILAS
+276 
-288 SAEKFR
+288 
-294 EDRPYLYF
+294 
-302 PILVK
+302 
-307 NETVS
+307 
-312 LITNEEYNEIYDKNS
+312 
-327 KKFNDKFVDKL
+327 
-338 ILKYDKKGYE
+338 
-348 VVLPVNSANE
+348 
-358 KCRWTW
+358 
-364 SYEGKFREAKEDII
+364 
-378 IKRTRN
+378 
-384 GITLYKKQR
+384 
-393 PNLDELPTKKPKSI
+393 
-407 LYKPEYSSGNG
+407 
-418 TNQFKELLGGEYFR
+418 
-432 APKPI
+432 PKPI
-437 QLLKDFIVLGC
+437 DYIIKMLTLSSDP
-448 SNNSL
+448 NSL

-473 EDGGNR
+473 EDEGNR

-485 IPEDINPKKSKA
+485 IPEEIDPKKS
-497 TKAAYDFCVD
+497 KAAYDFCVN

-517 IGKERIKRAANKIKK
+517 IGKERIKRAASKIKQ
-532 ENESKLEEKPLDL
+532 ENKSNTIDL
-545 GFKLFKIKSIPEK
+545 GFKLFKIKKIPEK

-565 ENNELLVTKML
+565 EKNELLVTNML
-576 SKEELQALLITW
+576 SREELQALLITW

-599 LKTVQFGKY
+599 LKTVQFDKY
-608 NSYVVDRIL
+608 ESYAVDRIL

-630 EFIKK
+630 EFIKR

>member
-9 EKITVNTKEIE
+9 EKIAVNTKEIE

-144 DLAELTNITEKE
+144 DLAELTNITEEE

-239 AGTHEYTLVYSKNKN
+239 AGTHEYTLVYSKNKV
-254 MTQINHFYIDE
+254 F
-265 TELEEWEEDET
+265 TELNKFSINDDDLEDWREDAI
-276 GFYKQGRGILAS
+276 GFYKQGANLKATGTNAPRERRPNLFFPIFVDS
-288 SAEKFR
+288 SDIVYVTNDDKPPLTYNGEIKTIYPITNEIEMSWRWNKEKFR
-294 EDRPYLYF
+294 
-302 PILVK
+302 
-307 NETVS
+307 NESGSIIVS
-312 LITNEEYNEIYDKNS
+312 
-327 KKFNDKFVDKL
+327 
-338 ILKYDKKGYE
+338 
-348 VVLPVNSANE
+348 
-358 KCRWTW
+358 
-364 SYEGKFREAKEDII
+364 
-378 IKRTRN
+378 RN
-384 GITLYKKQR
+384 GNIGIYKKQR
-393 PNLDELPTKKPKSI
+393 PSLGDLPSKKPKT
-407 LYKPEYSSGNG
+407 LFYKPEYSSGNG
-418 TNQFKELLGGEYFR
+418 TTQVKSLLGDKFFQN
-432 APKPI
+432 PKP
-437 QLLKDFIVLGC
+437 LNLVKDFIEIGTD
-448 SNNSL
+448 SSDL

-485 IPEDINPKKSKA
+485 IQEEIDPKKS
-497 TKAAYDFCVD
+497 KAAYDFCVD

-545 GFKLFKIKSIPEK
+545 GFKLFKTKSIPEK

>member
-9 EKITVNTKEIE
+9 EKIAVNTKEIE

-34 EFQMDKFE
+34 EFQMDKFK

-144 DLAELTNITEKE
+144 DLAELTNITEEE

-216 EENFVAELPT
+216 EENFV
-226 IMNLK
+226 
-231 GNNDEFGF
+231 EFF
-239 AGTHEYTLVYSKNKN
+239 SWTKTSTPPALSNKVRKTNEYILCYEKNKN
-254 MTQINHFYIDE
+254 SYKYFGEEVDGGDQPLLNNGNKEGCLNIPKEKIRFNLEDGIYQAGTYHRIKLLE
-265 TELEEWEEDET
+265 TIEIKD
-276 GFYKQGRGILAS
+276 
-288 SAEKFR
+288 
-294 EDRPYLYF
+294 
-302 PILVK
+302 
-307 NETVS
+307 NVS
-312 LITNEEYNEIYDKNS
+312 NKDLLI
-327 KKFNDKFVDKL
+327 
-338 ILKYDKKGYE
+338 
-348 VVLPVNSANE
+348 
-358 KCRWTW
+358 
-364 SYEGKFREAKEDII
+364 EGKFKWQQSFLDSEIEKGTTFI
-378 IKRTRN
+378 IKSNKFSVRFQRFEDESYKAPTN
-384 GITLYKKQR
+384 YFKDKIISPILDKENKNIDTNETASSQLEELFGIKIF
-393 PNLDELPTKKPKSI
+393 DFS
-407 LYKPEYSSGNG
+407 
-418 TNQFKELLGGEYFR
+418 
-432 APKPI
+432 KPI
-437 QLLKDFIVLGC
+437 SLIKYLINMVSKTDP
-448 SNNSL
+448 NPL

-485 IPEDINPKKSKA
+485 IPEEIDPKKS
-497 TKAAYDFCVD
+497 KAAYDFCVD

>member
-34 EFQMDKFE
+34 EFQMDKF
-42 KRISQEVDVTKE
+42 KKKISQEVDVTKE

-68 LANVETETMIV
+68 LANIETDTMIV

-133 VYKDDRKYTKE
+133 VYKDDIKYTKE
-144 DLAELTNITEKE
+144 DLAELTNITEEE

-239 AGTHEYTLVYSKNKN
+239 AGTHEYTLVYSKNKV
-254 MTQINHFYIDE
+254 F
-265 TELEEWEEDET
+265 TELNKFSINDDDLEDWREDAI
-276 GFYKQGRGILAS
+276 GFYKQGANLKATGTNAPRERRPNLFFPIFVDS
-288 SAEKFR
+288 SDIVYVTNDDKPPLTYNGEIKTIYPITNEIEMSWRWNKEKFR
-294 EDRPYLYF
+294 
-302 PILVK
+302 
-307 NETVS
+307 NESESIIVS
-312 LITNEEYNEIYDKNS
+312 
-327 KKFNDKFVDKL
+327 
-338 ILKYDKKGYE
+338 
-348 VVLPVNSANE
+348 
-358 KCRWTW
+358 
-364 SYEGKFREAKEDII
+364 
-378 IKRTRN
+378 RN
-384 GITLYKKQR
+384 GNIGIYKKQR
-393 PNLDELPTKKPKSI
+393 PSLGDLPSKKPKT
-407 LYKPEYSSGNG
+407 LFYKPEYSSGNG
-418 TNQFKELLGGEYFR
+418 TTQVKSLLGDKFFQN
-432 APKPI
+432 PKP
-437 QLLKDFIVLGC
+437 LNLVKDFIEIGVD
-448 SNNSL
+448 SSDL

-485 IPEDINPKKSKA
+485 IPEEIDPKKS
-497 TKAAYDFCVD
+497 KAAYDFCVD

-545 GFKLFKIKSIPEK
+545 GFKLFKTKSIPEK

>member
-34 EFQMDKFE
+34 EFQMDKFK

-144 DLAELTNITEKE
+144 DLAELTNITEEE

-216 EENFVAELPT
+216 EENFV
-226 IMNLK
+226 
-231 GNNDEFGF
+231 EFF
-239 AGTHEYTLVYSKNKN
+239 SWTKTSTPPALSNKVRKTNEYILCYEKNKN
-254 MTQINHFYIDE
+254 SYKYFGEEVDGGDQPLLNNGNKEGCLNIPKEKIRFNLEDGIYQAGTYHRIKLLE
-265 TELEEWEEDET
+265 TIEIKD
-276 GFYKQGRGILAS
+276 
-288 SAEKFR
+288 
-294 EDRPYLYF
+294 
-302 PILVK
+302 
-307 NETVS
+307 NVS
-312 LITNEEYNEIYDKNS
+312 NKDLLI
-327 KKFNDKFVDKL
+327 
-338 ILKYDKKGYE
+338 
-348 VVLPVNSANE
+348 
-358 KCRWTW
+358 
-364 SYEGKFREAKEDII
+364 EGKFKWQQSFLDSEIEKGTTFI
-378 IKRTRN
+378 IKSNKFSVRFQRFEDESYKAPTN
-384 GITLYKKQR
+384 YFKDKIISPILDKENKNIDTNETASSQLEELFGIKIF
-393 PNLDELPTKKPKSI
+393 DFS
-407 LYKPEYSSGNG
+407 
-418 TNQFKELLGGEYFR
+418 
-432 APKPI
+432 KPI
-437 QLLKDFIVLGC
+437 SLIKYLINMVSKTDP
-448 SNNSL
+448 NPL

-485 IPEDINPKKSKA
+485 IPEEIDPKKS
-497 TKAAYDFCVD
+497 KAAYDFCVD

-545 GFKLFKIKSIPEK
+545 GFKLFKTKSIPEK

-635 LDSDGDFVINKI
+635 LDSDGNFVINKI

>member
-20 ILKKHFPNCFNKDG
+20 ILKKHFPNCFNKNG

-42 KRISQEVDVTKE
+42 KRISKEVDVTKE

-68 LANVETETMIV
+68 LANIETETMII
-79 DDKEHND
+79 DDEEHNN
-86 KVENKNS
+86 KRENKNS

-144 DLAELTNITEKE
+144 DLAELTNITEEE

-167 SNSHSAWL
+167 SNRHSAWL

-216 EENFVAELPT
+216 EENFV
-226 IMNLK
+226 
-231 GNNDEFGF
+231 EFF
-239 AGTHEYTLVYSKNKN
+239 SWTKTSTPPALSNKVRKTNEYILCYEKNKN
-254 MTQINHFYIDE
+254 SYKYFGEEVDGGDQPLLNNGNKEGCLNIPKEKIRFNLEDGLYQAGTYHRIKLLE
-265 TELEEWEEDET
+265 TIEIKD
-276 GFYKQGRGILAS
+276 
-288 SAEKFR
+288 
-294 EDRPYLYF
+294 
-302 PILVK
+302 
-307 NETVS
+307 NVS
-312 LITNEEYNEIYDKNS
+312 NKDLLI
-327 KKFNDKFVDKL
+327 
-338 ILKYDKKGYE
+338 
-348 VVLPVNSANE
+348 
-358 KCRWTW
+358 
-364 SYEGKFREAKEDII
+364 EGKFKWQQSFLDSEIEKGTTFI
-378 IKRTRN
+378 IKSNKFSVRFQRFEDESYKAPTN
-384 GITLYKKQR
+384 YFKDKIISPILDKENKNIDTNETASSQLEELFGIKIF
-393 PNLDELPTKKPKSI
+393 DFS
-407 LYKPEYSSGNG
+407 
-418 TNQFKELLGGEYFR
+418 
-432 APKPI
+432 KPI
-437 QLLKDFIVLGC
+437 SLIKYLINMVSKTDP
-448 SNNSL
+448 NSL

-485 IPEDINPKKSKA
+485 IQEEIDPKKSKV
-497 TKAAYDFCVD
+497 AYDFCVD

-545 GFKLFKIKSIPEK
+545 GFKLFKTKSIPEK

-617 YLVNTDFNLENLL
+617 YLVNTAFNLENLL

>member
-1 MKNIIEEN
+1 MKKIIEEN
-9 EKITVNTKEIE
+9 EKIAVNTKEIE

-144 DLAELTNITEKE
+144 DLAELTNITEEE

-216 EENFVAELPT
+216 EENFAGQIT
-226 IMNLK
+226 IV
-231 GNNDEFGF
+231 NNPRGRDYGGI
-239 AGTHEYTLVYSKNKN
+239 AKMHEYIIVYFKTENSN
-254 MTQINHFYIDE
+254 IN
-265 TELEEWEEDET
+265 L
-276 GFYKQGRGILAS
+276 LS
-288 SAEKFR
+288 
-294 EDRPYLYF
+294 
-302 PILVK
+302 
-307 NETVS
+307 
-312 LITNEEYNEIYDKNS
+312 DKG
-327 KKFNDKFVDKL
+327 KKFQYSDL
-338 ILKYDKKGYE
+338 ISGFDL
-348 VVLPVNSANE
+348 
-358 KCRWTW
+358 
-364 SYEGKFREAKEDII
+364 RELRNRNIAFNKE
-378 IKRTRN
+378 N
-384 GITLYKKQR
+384 R
-393 PNLDELPTKKPKSI
+393 PNLYYPFYINKNNILDNELYEISIEKKEGYIELYPKESQGIRTVWRWGKDKAFKNININIAAKKMQDGGFQIVEKYRKEEKMARSVWWDKEGNSEKGTLLLKNIFEGRKIFNFPKS
-407 LYKPEYSSGNG
+407 
-418 TNQFKELLGGEYFR
+418 KEVIEKLVEMGSD
-432 APKPI
+432 P
-437 QLLKDFIVLGC
+437 
-448 SNNSL
+448 NSL

-485 IPEDINPKKSKA
+485 IQEEIDPKKS
-497 TKAAYDFCVD
+497 KAAYDFCVD

-545 GFKLFKIKSIPEK
+545 GFKLFKTKSIPEK

-635 LDSDGDFVINKI
+635 LDSDGNFVINKI

>member
-9 EKITVNTKEIE
+9 EKIAVNTKEIE

-144 DLAELTNITEKE
+144 DLAELTNITEEE

-239 AGTHEYTLVYSKNKN
+239 AGTHEYTLVYSKNKV
-254 MTQINHFYIDE
+254 F
-265 TELEEWEEDET
+265 TELNKFSINDDDLEDWREDAI
-276 GFYKQGRGILAS
+276 GFYKQGANLKATGTNAPRERRPNLFFPIFVDS
-288 SAEKFR
+288 SDIVYVTNDDKPPLTYNGEIKTIYPITNEIEMSWRWNKEKFR
-294 EDRPYLYF
+294 
-302 PILVK
+302 
-307 NETVS
+307 NESGSIIVS
-312 LITNEEYNEIYDKNS
+312 
-327 KKFNDKFVDKL
+327 
-338 ILKYDKKGYE
+338 
-348 VVLPVNSANE
+348 
-358 KCRWTW
+358 
-364 SYEGKFREAKEDII
+364 
-378 IKRTRN
+378 RN
-384 GITLYKKQR
+384 GNIGIYKKQR
-393 PNLDELPTKKPKSI
+393 PSLGDLPSKKPKT
-407 LYKPEYSSGNG
+407 LFYKPEYSSGNG
-418 TNQFKELLGGEYFR
+418 TTQVKSLLGDKFFQN
-432 APKPI
+432 PKP
-437 QLLKDFIVLGC
+437 LNLVKDFIEIGTD
-448 SNNSL
+448 SSDL

-485 IPEDINPKKSKA
+485 IPEEIDPKKS
-497 TKAAYDFCVD
+497 KAAYDFCVD

-545 GFKLFKIKSIPEK
+545 GFKLFKTKSIPEK

-635 LDSDGDFVINKI
+635 LDSDGNFVINKI